1 MGSGFSFF
9 SPPPTPA
16 PGTNLGDLPE
26 SCVAAILE
34 NMPPQ
39 QICKLAVL
47 SKAFRGASS
56 ADFVWES
63 KLPVNYKEI
72 FMRLFGDFDDGLCKK
87 DLYAVLCRPNCFDGD
102 HKKAWLDKT
111 SGKMCLAISSNGL
124 SITGIDDRRYW
135 NRIFTDE
142 SRFGTI
148 AYLQQTWWFEVS
160 GEVEFPLP
168 AGTYSLFF
176 RLQLGKS
183 TKRFGRR
190 VCNSQN
196 VHGWDIKPVQF
207 QLSTSE
213 NQNLRTTSSYLRE
226 PGNWN
231 YYHGGDFVVENS
243 GNPAKIK
250 FSMMQIDCTH
260 NKGGLSVDSLLI
272 YPAEFKE
279 RLKRF

>member
-1 MGSGFSFF
+1 MHFSGTLSYERSSDRISKIEEFYFWEYCTLNNLDNFSF
-9 SPPPTPA
+9 SK
-16 PGTNLGDLPE
+16 NLFLFITQILFTLPYFLIE
-26 SCVAAILE
+26 L
-34 NMPPQ
+34 
-39 QICKLAVL
+39 LL
-47 SKAFRGASS
+47 
-56 ADFVWES
+56 
-63 KLPVNYKEI
+63 LPV
-72 FMRLFGDFDDGLCKK
+72 C
-87 DLYAVLCRPNCFDGD
+87 
-102 HKKAWLDKT
+102 
-111 SGKMCLAISSNGL
+111 
-124 SITGIDDRRYW
+124 
-135 NRIFTDE
+135 
-142 SRFGTI
+142 RFGTI

-183 TKRFGRR
+183 TKRFGRQ

-279 RLKRF
+279 RLKRFWLLINLFFVEI